1 MEGIQQEDAGVF
13 RQFVQDKMN
22 NRHLTAFAAL
32 LCLAAA
38 FGSGASAQ
46 EYSQPHVVVST
57 DKVRNN
63 GKIYY
68 SHVVQGRQTLYSIS
82 KAYNVTLQEIYDAN
96 PALNL
101 ETEGL
106 KKDQIILIPVKEGRT
121 GQPSVQETVAAEKAS
136 TKDESKEYFI
146 HRVKWFEDLR
156 SIARKYMV
164 SKEAIMN
171 INGMTSDKVRRKD
184 EIKIPLHPEKWEKA
198 GSMVDKHSRTTGSV
212 AGDASAD
219 SETGASTGTAAGD
232 APAGSAADGIFDRF
246 FNRKQE
252 TSMALLLPF
261 NASKKADGQMMDFYS
276 GVLLAAKDL
285 GEAGNK
291 VGLNVYDVAGGTMPV
306 TEERFSESDFVIG
319 PVSVT
324 DIARTVNASK
334 GNTWIV
340 SPLDPRV
347 EALADTIPNIIQ
359 APAPTKAQISDMVK
373 WIKSDLRNEDNVIL
387 VTQKGATVSGY
398 TADVIEE
405 VRGSGL
411 RHSSLSFNILEGRQV
426 MGRIEGMMTGTGTN
440 RVVIASDSK
449 AFVIE
454 VVRLLY
460 LVSSQK
466 KDIVLYST
474 SKLRTFE
481 EIDVEQLHA
490 LNLHSSVSYH
500 VDYDSK
506 DVQNF
511 LMKYRAIYG
520 AEPSR
525 TAFQGYD
532 LMKFFS
538 TMNSEYGRR
547 WDRRDS
553 INGSGL
559 QSDFNLVR
567 TNRGGYINEAVRRVV
582 YEPDYS
588 VRLVR

>member
-1 MEGIQQEDAGVF
+1 MEDIQQKDAGVL
-13 RQFVQDKMN
+13 RQFVQDKMK
-22 NRHLTAFAAL
+22 NRNLTAFAAL

-46 EYSQPHVVVST
+46 EYSQPQVVVST
-57 DKVRNN
+57 EKVRNN

-68 SHVVQGRQTLYSIS
+68 SHVVRERQTLYSIC

-96 PALNL
+96 KTLNL

-106 KKDQIILIPVKEGRT
+106 KKDQILLIPVKNDEAGKEIRET
-121 GQPSVQETVAAEKAS
+121 GVQETAAAEGTS
-136 TKDESKEYFI
+136 VRDESKEYFI
-146 HRVKWFEDLR
+146 HRVKWFEDLE
-156 SIARKYMV
+156 SIARKYTV

-171 INGMTSDKVRRKD
+171 INGMTSDKVKRKD
-184 EIKIPLHPEKWEKA
+184 EIKIPLHPEKWESA
-198 GSMVDKHSRTTGSV
+198 GPVTEAGAVNGGAPVVGDHRQTSSSVD
-212 AGDASAD
+212 GDASAD
-219 SETGASTGTAAGD
+219 S
-232 APAGSAADGIFDRF
+232 ADVGLFDRF
-246 FNRKQE
+246 FNKKLE
-252 TSMALLLPF
+252 TGVSLLLPF
-261 NASKKADGQMMDFYS
+261 NAAGKSDTQMMDFYS

-291 VGLNVYDVAGGTMPV
+291 VDLNVYDVASGAMPV
-306 TEERFSESDFVIG
+306 TEERFSKSDFVIG
-319 PVSVT
+319 PVSGA

-334 GNTWIV
+334 GMTWIV
-340 SPLDPRV
+340 SPLDQRV

-359 APAPTKAQISDMVK
+359 APSPTKAQISDMVS
-373 WIKSDLRNEDNVIL
+373 WLRSDLRNEDNVIL
-387 VTQKGATVSGY
+387 VTQKGVAANSY
-398 TADVIEE
+398 ASDMTAE

-411 RHSSLSFNILEGRQV
+411 RHSDLSFNILEGRQV
-426 MGRIEGMMTGTGTN
+426 MGRIEGMMTDTGTN

-506 DVQNF
+506 DVQDF

-520 AEPSR
+520 TEPSR

-532 LMKFFS
+532 LMKFFA
-538 TMNSEYGRR
+538 TMNFEYGRR
-547 WDRRDS
+547 WDRCGS
-553 INGSGL
+553 IKGSGL
-559 QSDFNLVR
+559 QSDFNLVK
-567 TNRGGYINEAVRRVV
+567 TDRGGYVNEAVRRVV

-588 VRLVR
+588 VRLLR

>member
-1 MEGIQQEDAGVF
+1 
-13 RQFVQDKMN
+13 MN
-22 NRHLTAFAAL
+22 NRNLTAFAAL

-46 EYSQPHVVVST
+46 EYSQPQVVVST
-57 DKVRNN
+57 EKVRNN

-68 SHVVQGRQTLYSIS
+68 SHVVRERQTLYSIC

-96 PALNL
+96 KALNL

-106 KKDQIILIPVKEGRT
+106 KKDQFLLIPVKNDGSGKETREAGI
-121 GQPSVQETVAAEKAS
+121 QETAAAEGTS
-136 TKDESKEYFI
+136 VRDESKEYFI
-146 HRVKWFEDLR
+146 HRVKWFEDLG
-156 SIARKYMV
+156 SIARKYSV

-184 EIKIPLHPEKWEKA
+184 EIKIPLHPEKWESA
-198 GSMVDKHSRTTGSV
+198 GSVTEAGAENDDTPTVGEHRRTTGSPD
-212 AGDASAD
+212 GYASAD
-219 SETGASTGTAAGD
+219 S
-232 APAGSAADGIFDRF
+232 ADVGLFDRF
-246 FNRKQE
+246 FNKKLE
-252 TSMALLLPF
+252 TSVSLLLPF
-261 NASKKADGQMMDFYS
+261 NAAGRADTQMMDFYS

-285 GEAGNK
+285 GEAGDK
-291 VGLNVYDVAGGTMPV
+291 VDLNVYDVASGAMPV
-306 TEERFSESDFVIG
+306 TEERFSKSDFVIG
-319 PVSVT
+319 PVSGA

-334 GNTWIV
+334 GMTWIV
-340 SPLDPRV
+340 SPLDQRV

-359 APAPTKAQISDMVK
+359 APSPTKTQISDMVS
-373 WIKSDLRNEDNVIL
+373 WLRSDLKSEDNVIL
-387 VTQKGATVSGY
+387 VTQKGVTANGY
-398 TADVIEE
+398 ASDVTAE
-405 VRGSGL
+405 VLGSGL
-411 RHSSLSFNILEGRQV
+411 RHSDLSFNILEGRQV
-426 MGRIEGMMTGTGTN
+426 MGRIEGMMTDTGTN

-490 LNLHSSVSYH
+490 LNLHCSVSYH

-520 AEPSR
+520 TEPSR

-547 WDRRDS
+547 WDRRGS
-553 INGSGL
+553 IQGSGL
-559 QSDFNLVR
+559 QSDFNLVK
-567 TNRGGYINEAVRRVV
+567 TERGGYVNEAVRRVV
-582 YEPDYS
+582 YESDYS
-588 VRLVR
+588 VRLLK